1 MEEERNTEWLG
12 IWRKGGDV
20 GGEAITVAVKN
31 GGEREEAIFGF
42 FDKYS
47 KAR

>member
-12 IWRKGGDV
+12 IWRKEGDV
-20 GGEAITVAVKN
+20 GDEAVVKN
-31 GGEREEAIFGF
+31 AGEREEAIFGF
-42 FDKYS
+42 FDKDS